1 MAPKEKA
8 LELIKKFRI
17 HQPVWEVRD
26 DAKQCALIAVNEVI
40 EALNFHQWQNR
51 NEIEWWNEVKEEIE
65 KI

>member
-1 MAPKEKA
+1 MTPKEKA

-51 NEIEWWNEVKEEIE
+51 NEIEWWNKVKEEIE